1 MCMYTLSRYTHA
13 NGILKVLGTCH
24 HTINEI
30 CRFFVLVLI
39 KRKLPV
45 CAAITLYAT
54 LVSLCLEAAFWHK
67 VQGLVAKTL
76 FAE

>member
-30 CRFFVLVLI
+30 CRFFCFSFDQKEIASL
-39 KRKLPV
+39 RRYH
-45 CAAITLYAT
+45 TLCHPGFF
-54 LVSLCLEAAFWHK
+54 VSRGRFLA
-67 VQGLVAKTL
+67 
-76 FAE
+76 

>member
-1 MCMYTLSRYTHA
+1 MCMYTLSGYTHPS
-13 NGILKVLGTCH
+13 GTLKVLGTCH

-30 CRFFVLVLI
+30 FRLVVLVLI

-54 LVSLCLEAAFWHK
+54 LVSLCLEVAFWHK
-67 VQGLVAKTL
+67 VQGLAAKTL

>member
-54 LVSLCLEAAFWHK
+54 LVSLCLGVAFWHK

>member
-1 MCMYTLSRYTHA
+1 MYVYPKSIYPCKRNLKGIGDLSSYNKR
-13 NGILKVLGTCH
+13 NLP
-24 HTINEI
+24 
-30 CRFFVLVLI
+30 FFVLVLI

-54 LVSLCLEAAFWHK
+54 LVSLCLEVAFWHK
-67 VQGLVAKTL
+67 VQELVAKTL

>member
-13 NGILKVLGTCH
+13 NGILQSCH

-54 LVSLCLEAAFWHK
+54 LVSLCLEVAFWHK
-67 VQGLVAKTL
+67 VQELVAKTL

>member
-1 MCMYTLSRYTHA
+1 MCMYTLSRYAHA

-24 HTINEI
+24 HSINEI
-30 CRFFVLVLI
+30 FRLFVLVLI
-39 KRKLPV
+39 IRKLPV

-54 LVSLCLEAAFWHK
+54 LVSLCLEVAFWHK

>member
-1 MCMYTLSRYTHA
+1 MYVYPKSIYPCKRNLKGIGDLSSYNKRH
-13 NGILKVLGTCH
+13 LL
-24 HTINEI
+24 
-30 CRFFVLVLI
+30 FFVLVLI

-54 LVSLCLEAAFWHK
+54 LVSLCLEVAFWHR

>member
-54 LVSLCLEAAFWHK
+54 LVSLCLEVASWHK

>member
-13 NGILKVLGTCH
+13 NGISKALGTCH

-30 CRFFVLVLI
+30 CRFSVLVLI

-54 LVSLCLEAAFWHK
+54 LVSLCLEVAFWHK

>member
-1 MCMYTLSRYTHA
+1 MCMYTLSGYTHA
-13 NGILKVLGTCH
+13 NGIFKVLGTCH
-24 HTINEI
+24 HTINEMF
-30 CRFFVLVLI
+30 RLVVLVLI

-45 CAAITLYAT
+45 CVAITLYAT
-54 LVSLCLEAAFWHK
+54 LVSLCLEVAFWHK